1 MAQPPWQQP
10 QHPQHGQPSANPPQQ
25 GWGQQPSANAPQQPG
40 WGQAPGQPS
49 ANPAPQGWGQPGH
62 QPPQQPGWGQQQVW
76 GNPQEGLSHLA
87 EEERSAKNKFF
98 LSLAG
103 AVGILVVVVL
113 LYMYAHRLFYVLPII
128 AVVWPIQ
135 AGMAWNKARQA
146 HALGQQQLR
155 R

>member
-1 MAQPPWQQP
+1 MAQDAVGPFDAFLVQQETPVSFAPFGP
-10 QHPQHGQPSANPPQQ
+10 QA
-25 GWGQQPSANAPQQPG
+25 
-40 WGQAPGQPS
+40 
-49 ANPAPQGWGQPGH
+49 
-62 QPPQQPGWGQQQVW
+62 V
-76 GNPQEGLSHLA
+76 
-87 EEERSAKNKFF
+87 
-98 LSLAG
+98 

>member
-1 MAQPPWQQP
+1 MAQPPWQRP
-10 QHPQHGQPSANPPQQ
+10 QHPQHGQPQQPGWGQPSANPPQQ
-25 GWGQQPSANAPQQPG
+25 GWGQQQPG
-40 WGQAPGQPS
+40 WGQQPS
-49 ANPAPQGWGQPGH
+49 AN
-62 QPPQQPGWGQQQVW
+62 PPQQPGWGQQQVW